1 MSNSLAIATVT
12 EAFRQQIQKA
22 LTDSESET
30 GISGALVKTLR
41 PSSTT
46 NGFPNGEPT
55 VYAGL
60 YLYQVTPNTAW
71 RNDFT
76 PVRRSDGSSM
86 RGTRS
91 AYDLYYLVTFY
102 GDESR
107 QEPQRNLGCV
117 VRKMASE
124 PILTTEVIKNAKTGA
139 LVNSNLEA
147 EVERVK
153 FSQLPLSLEELS
165 KLWSVFFQTA
175 YCLSIAYQASVVF
188 IDGTESGGPSLPV
201 LARNVYVRPFR
212 QIQVEKILS
221 QETSSDPILEQPI
234 LFGHTLVL
242 QGKQLKGDATRV
254 RIGGIE
260 VTPEE
265 VSDQQIKVLLDSPP
279 FPVDSL
285 FAGVQALQII
295 QDINMGT
302 PEIPHKGFESDVVP
316 LVLRPEVTPSV
327 SVKTTDGA
335 YRKATLKLDFTP
347 SVAVGQ
353 RVAVLLNELNASG
366 TRPPY
371 SYRYDITVPATPPP
385 AFASLNVE
393 VRVLSAQYLLRVQ
406 VDGAESVLDAGS
418 DPVNDP
424 QYVGPTVDLT

>member
-30 GISGALVKTLR
+30 GIPGALVKALR
-41 PSSTT
+41 PTTLT
-46 NGFPNGEPT
+46 NGFPNGETT

-76 PVRRSDGSSM
+76 PVRRSDGSSV
-86 RGTRS
+86 RGTRT
-91 AYDLYYLVTFY
+91 AFDLYYLATFY
-102 GDESR
+102 GDESK
-107 QEPQRNLGCV
+107 QEPQRILGCV
-117 VRKMASE
+117 VRKVASE
-124 PILTTEVIKNAKTGA
+124 PILTTDMIKNAKTGA
-139 LVNSNLEA
+139 LVNSNLDA
-147 EVERVK
+147 EVERIK

-165 KLWSVFFQTA
+165 KLWSVFFQTT
-175 YCLSIAYQASVVF
+175 YSLSIAFQASVVF

-212 QIQVEKILS
+212 QIEVEKILS
-221 QETSSDPILEQPI
+221 QETSVDPVLEQPI
-234 LFGHTLVL
+234 VFGHTLVL
-242 QGKQLKGDATRV
+242 QGKQLKGDVTRV

-260 VTPEE
+260 VVPDE

-302 PEIPHKGFESDVVP
+302 PETAHKGFESDVVP
-316 LVLRPEVTPSV
+316 LVLRPDVTPSV

-335 YRKATLKLDFTP
+335 YRKATLKLDFAP
-347 SVAVGQ
+347 SVAIGQ
-353 RVAVLLNELNASG
+353 RVVLLLNELNPPS

-371 SYRYDITVPATPPP
+371 AYRYDVTVPSTPPP
-385 AFASLNVE
+385 AFASLNVD
-393 VRVLSAQYLLRVQ
+393 VRVLPAQYLLRVQ
-406 VDGAESVLDAGS
+406 VDGAESVLDAGP
-418 DPVNDP
+418 DPVNNP